1 MVGALIRKVISL
13 NSVDSN
19 SAPGA
24 EKLVNQWS
32 EESPTELAHNV
43 GSELVGF
50 SSRKLGRHAPASG
63 PTDEAPLFSK
73 AEANP
78 LFSGRGATAAS
89 ASPISEE
96 EDLASL

>member
-13 NSVDSN
+13 NSVDSS

-32 EESPTELAHNV
+32 EESPADRVGAHNV

-50 SSRKLGRHAPASG
+50 SSRRKLGRKR
-63 PTDEAPLFSK
+63 TDEAPLFSK

-89 ASPISEE
+89 ASSISEE

>member
-19 SAPGA
+19 SGGG
-24 EKLVNQWS
+24 KVS
-32 EESPTELAHNV
+32 EPMERGIADRVGAHNV

-50 SSRKLGRHAPASG
+50 SSRRKLGRKR
-63 PTDEAPLFSK
+63 TDEAPLFSK

-89 ASPISEE
+89 ASSISEE